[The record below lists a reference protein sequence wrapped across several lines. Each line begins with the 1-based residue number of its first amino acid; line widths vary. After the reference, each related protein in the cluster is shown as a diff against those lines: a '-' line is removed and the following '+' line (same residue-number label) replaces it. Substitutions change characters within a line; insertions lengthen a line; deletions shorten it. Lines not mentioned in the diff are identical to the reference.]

1 MDIFKKIKSKLI
13 VSCQPVVGGPLDN
26 ESSILSIA
34 EAAIE
39 GGAAGLRIN
48 DKQNVY
54 NIKKKL
60 NVPVIGIKKREIIG
74 SNVIITPFSEDVTAL
89 ADSGADIVAFDAT
102 FRERPVEIEKLI
114 NLIHKKNCIAM
125 ADCSSVDEAIN
136 ASRLGADIVA
146 STLSGY
152 TTKKTP
158 KNPDFRMIS
167 DFKNFNLQTP
177 IIAEGRIYSPNQ
189 AQKSI
194 KLGAHSVVVGTA
206 INRVEIITSWFSNGI
221 HNVK

>member
-1 MDIFKKIKSKLI
+1 MDIFEKIKSKLI

-34 EAAIE
+34 EASVN
-39 GGAAGLRIN
+39 GGAVGLRIN

-158 KNPDFRMIS
+158 KNPDFKMIS

-189 AQKSI
+189 AHKSI

>member
-1 MDIFKKIKSKLI
+1 MDILKKIKSKLI

-34 EAAIE
+34 EASVI
-39 GGAAGLRIN
+39 GGAAALRIN
-48 DKQNVY
+48 DKNNVY
-54 NIKKKL
+54 SVKKKL
-60 NVPVIGIKKREIIG
+60 NVPVIGIKKREIKD
-74 SNVIITPFSEDVTAL
+74 SDVIITPFSEDINAL

-102 FRERPVEIEKLI
+102 FRERPVEIETLI

-136 ASRLGADIVA
+136 ASRLGVDIVA

-152 TTKKTP
+152 TIKKTP

-177 IIAEGRIYSPNQ
+177 IIAEGRINTPNQ
-189 AQKSI
+189 ALKSI

>member
-1 MDIFKKIKSKLI
+1 MDILKKIKSKLI

-26 ESSILSIA
+26 ERSILSIA
-34 EAAIE
+34 EASVN
-39 GGAAGLRIN
+39 GGAVGLRIN

-74 SNVIITPFSEDVTAL
+74 TNVIITPFSEDINAL

-136 ASRLGADIVA
+136 ASKLGADIVA

-158 KNPDFRMIS
+158 KKPDFRMIS
-167 DFKNFNLQTP
+167 EFKNFNLQTP
-177 IIAEGRIYSPNQ
+177 IIAEGRINSPNQ
-189 AQKSI
+189 ALKSI

>member
-1 MDIFKKIKSKLI
+1 
-13 VSCQPVVGGPLDN
+13 
-26 ESSILSIA
+26 
-34 EAAIE
+34 
-39 GGAAGLRIN
+39 
-48 DKQNVY
+48 
-54 NIKKKL
+54 
-60 NVPVIGIKKREIIG
+60 
-74 SNVIITPFSEDVTAL
+74 
-89 ADSGADIVAFDAT
+89 
-102 FRERPVEIEKLI
+102 
-114 NLIHKKNCIAM
+114 M

-136 ASRLGADIVA
+136 ASKLGADIVA

-167 DFKNFNLQTP
+167 NFKNFNLQTP
-177 IIAEGRIYSPNQ
+177 IIAEGRINSPNQ
-189 AQKSI
+189 ALKSI

>member
-1 MDIFKKIKSKLI
+1 
-13 VSCQPVVGGPLDN
+13 
-26 ESSILSIA
+26 
-34 EAAIE
+34 
-39 GGAAGLRIN
+39 
-48 DKQNVY
+48 
-54 NIKKKL
+54 
-60 NVPVIGIKKREIIG
+60 
-74 SNVIITPFSEDVTAL
+74 
-89 ADSGADIVAFDAT
+89 
-102 FRERPVEIEKLI
+102 
-114 NLIHKKNCIAM
+114 M

-167 DFKNFNLQTP
+167 NFKNFNLQTP